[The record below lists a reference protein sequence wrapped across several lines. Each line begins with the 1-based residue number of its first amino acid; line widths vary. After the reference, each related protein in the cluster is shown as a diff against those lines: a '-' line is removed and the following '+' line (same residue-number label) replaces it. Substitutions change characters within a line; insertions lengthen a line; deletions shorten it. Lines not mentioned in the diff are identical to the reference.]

1 MRGVAH
7 RPEVRV
13 LLMQLHEQGRSL
25 SALSRET
32 AIPRRV
38 LSRWWTRY
46 QQEGGAGLEPRSR
59 RPRRSPQR
67 LAPALERQILR
78 VRRAGLGPAR
88 IALAVGVSPATVYR
102 VLARH
107 GRNRLTE
114 PLRRRVLRYEKSR
127 PGELLHLD
135 FKYLPELDSP
145 HQEYEFAAIDD
156 FSREAVASISAE
168 RSSRMATAFLEDV
181 LARLPYPVEAVL
193 TDNDLVF
200 TMRFA
205 YYSQRRTY
213 FEQAC
218 KSLGIEHR
226 LLRPHCPESNGKV
239 ERFIKTVDDECY
251 AVRRPRS
258 SKTRMRVLEEFLWFY
273 NHERPHLSLQGLTP
287 VQRREN
293 YFLQAGARLMS

>member
-1 MRGVAH
+1 MRGVAY

-32 AIPRRV
+32 AISRRV

-46 QQEGGAGLEPRSR
+46 QQEGGEGLQPLSR
-59 RPRRSPQR
+59 RPRRSPRR

-78 VRRAGLGPAR
+78 VRRTGLGPAR
-88 IALAVGVSPATVYR
+88 IALTVGVSAATAYR

-107 GRNRLTE
+107 GRSRLTE
-114 PLRRRVLRYEKSR
+114 PVHRRVQRYEKSR

-135 FKYLPELDSP
+135 FKYLPQLDHP
-145 HQEYEFAAIDD
+145 RQEYEFAAVDD
-156 FSREAVASISAE
+156 FSREAVASIRAE
-168 RSSRMATAFLEDV
+168 RSSRGATTFLEDV
-181 LARLPYPVEAVL
+181 LTRLPYPVEAVL

-205 YYSQRRTY
+205 YYSQRKTY

-218 KSLGIEHR
+218 QSLGIQHR
-226 LLRPHCPESNGKV
+226 LLRPHHPESNGKV
-239 ERFIKTVDDECY
+239 ERFIKTIDDECY

-273 NHERPHLSLQGLTP
+273 NHQRPHLSLQGLTP
-287 VQRREN
+287 VQRREK
-293 YFLQAGARLMS
+293 YFLQA